1 MTDAIKDGTG
11 KGYLLKIDNKNRLQ
25 NYGVT
30 ETEASF
36 INRVEKEA
44 YSGTWEGA
52 LTAAST
58 DYIIYL
64 KNTSDKDLIINRVKH
79 RCEGANSTLSFW
91 VNILGTPGG
100 SLTAL
105 EPANRNAGSNNQ
117 ADVTY
122 YRSTQITGLTNGR
135 KIGSLYGKDGE
146 EFEYADPCSGFII
159 PPNGTFGVKSSETV
173 SEHFG
178 GISFYLRDRE
188 E

>member
-1 MTDAIKDGTG
+1 MPNTLRDGTG

-25 NYGVT
+25 GYVVT

-44 YSGTWEGA
+44 YSGTWESA

-64 KNTSDKDLIINRVKH
+64 KNTSDKDMVINRVKH
-79 RCEGANSTLSFW
+79 RCTGANSTLSFW
-91 VNILGTPGG
+91 VNIDGTPGG
-100 SLTAL
+100 SLTTL
-105 EPANRNAGSNNQ
+105 TPANRNAGSNNL
-117 ADVTY
+117 ADVEY
-122 YRSTQITGLTNGR
+122 YRSTQITGLSNGR

-159 PPNGTFGVKSSETV
+159 PPNGTFGIKSSETV
-173 SEHFG
+173 SAHYG
-178 GISFYLRDRE
+178 GISFYFRDRE